1 MHRWYESDVKR
12 PGDRTFEPRRWCFEH
27 LVISGCVFL
36 SVACS
41 KTTPEPTPTATS
53 ASIASATTTPP
64 VASASSA
71 ATADG
76 GVPLSP
82 DLSQT
87 SIPDRFAR
95 EAAHRP
101 LGVPRVEDV
110 FAAYKKAG
118 VDVHDEKQH
127 LGAPFLAQY
136 CVGFEAG
143 VDIHGSVCEHKDEA
157 TAIKGRDASDKG
169 FMAVPNRKVYR
180 NGGST
185 LILREGVVSPPNDAL
200 VKKMVAT
207 FQAQKPSAG
216 PPPVGSAPS
225 PFAGASAAPMPSDQ
239 PLP

>member
-1 MHRWYESDVKR
+1 MLEDDARAHADGDVGLDSER
-12 PGDRTFEPRRWCFEH
+12 DHHAAGRVREQRGDGGRR
-27 LVISGCVFL
+27 
-36 SVACS
+36 
-41 KTTPEPTPTATS
+41 
-53 ASIASATTTPP
+53 
-64 VASASSA
+64 SA
-71 ATADG
+71 ALPR
-76 GVPLSP
+76 PLP
-82 DLSQT
+82 DV
-87 SIPDRFAR
+87 

-101 LGVPRVEDV
+101 VGVPRVEDV